1 MGEVVSCLEHEALRV
16 VPHRV
21 AGERALSERHAE
33 LLARLEKTLPL
44 GTFTRGHHTIKWAQY
59 CGVIQLDDL
68 TLEILPKIYGKESDP
83 GACRL
88 ALVKMLEKARLLQSH
103 RIGQADIHVQ
113 RHTLL
118 DVFILQFCDELQQQL
133 VQGKIREYVSREENL
148 PVVRGRLLVSQQFKY
163 NLAHRERL
171 FCRYDELSEDILLN
185 RIIRYT
191 LRLLLPMSKSGVA
204 RKAVTEQLMAFD
216 GVEDE
221 VITLEAFNRLNQNRH
236 TNRYQNII
244 AQCRMFIA
252 GLSPDVFHGKAQAC
266 SLLFDMNKLF
276 ESWVAA
282 MLRKP
287 AWQQGLKLRE
297 QGPRKYLAY
306 REDLGR
312 DVFQMKPDIA
322 LLNHANEVVFIAD
335 AKWKLLNAEE
345 AKLGIAQPDL
355 YQLQAYASRYGVSTL
370 ALYFPAQR
378 GLQECHRLQIQGRL
392 PCTVVV
398 YAVDVAGGNSIP
410 SLPLPLGGSYKGAVI
425 QDGVSVP

>member
-1 MGEVVSCLEHEALRV
+1 MGEVISCLEHEAIPV
-16 VPHRV
+16 VPHRT
-21 AGERALSERHAE
+21 AGQKALSERHAE

-44 GTFTRGHHTIKWAQY
+44 GTFTRGHHTIKWTQY

-68 TLEILPKIYGKESDP
+68 TLEILPKIYGKESDS

-171 FCRYDELSEDILLN
+171 YCRYDELSEDILLN

-191 LRLLLPMSKSGVA
+191 LKLLLPMSKSGVA
-204 RKAVTEQLMAFD
+204 RKAVTEQLMGFD
-216 GVEDE
+216 AVEDE
-221 VITLEAFNRLNQNRH
+221 VISLDAFSRLIQNRH
-236 TNRYQNII
+236 TTRYQNIV
-244 AQCRMFIA
+244 AQCRMFIQ

-287 AWQQGLKLRE
+287 AWEQGLKLRE
-297 QGPRKYLAY
+297 QGPRRYLAY

-312 DVFQMKPDIA
+312 EVFQMKPDIA
-322 LLNHANEVVFIAD
+322 LLDHANEVVFIAD
-335 AKWKLLNAEE
+335 AKWKLLNPEE
-345 AKLGIAQPDL
+345 AKLGISQADL
-355 YQLQAYASRYGVSTL
+355 YQMQAYSSRYGVKKL

-378 GLQECHRLQIQGRL
+378 GLTEIRRLRLKGVAECEVVIQ
-392 PCTVVV
+392 P
-398 YAVDVAGGNSIP
+398 VDVVGGVLGNVV
-410 SLPLPLGGSYKGAVI
+410 SLPT
-425 QDGVSVP
+425 

>member
-1 MGEVVSCLEHEALRV
+1 MGEVISCLEHEAIPV
-16 VPHRV
+16 VQHRT
-21 AGERALSERHAE
+21 AGQKALSERHVE

-44 GTFTRGHHTIKWAQY
+44 GTFTRGHHTIKWTQF

-68 TLEILPKIYGKESDP
+68 TLEILPKIYGRETDT

-133 VQGKIREYVSREENL
+133 VQGKIREYISREENL

-163 NLAHRERL
+163 NLAHKERL
-171 FCRYDELSEDILLN
+171 YCKYDELSEDILLN

-191 LRLLLPMSKSGVA
+191 LKLLLPMSRSGIA

-221 VITLEAFNRLNQNRH
+221 VIALEAFDRLNANRH
-236 TNRYQNII
+236 TSRYQNIV
-244 AQCRMFIA
+244 AQCRMFIQ
-252 GLSPDVFHGKAQAC
+252 GLSPDVLAGKAQAC

-287 AWQQGLKLRE
+287 AWEQGMKLRE
-297 QGPRKYLAY
+297 QGPRKYLAF

-312 DVFQMKPDIA
+312 EVFQMKPDIA
-322 LLNHANEVVFIAD
+322 LLNYANEVVFIAD

-345 AKLGIAQPDL
+345 SKLGISQADL
-355 YQLQAYASRYGVSTL
+355 YQMQAYASRYGVKQL
-370 ALYFPAQR
+370 GLYFPAQK
-378 GLQECHRLQIQGRL
+378 GLPKTHQLQLQGDAA
-392 PCTVVV
+392 CTITIH
-398 YAVDVAGGNSIP
+398 AVDVLLS
-410 SLPLPLGGSYKGAVI
+410 
-425 QDGVSVP
+425 

>member
-1 MGEVVSCLEHEALRV
+1 MGEIISCLEHEALPV
-16 VPHRV
+16 VQHRI
-21 AGERALSERHAE
+21 AGQKALSHRHVE
-33 LLARLEKTLPL
+33 LLAKLEKILPAS
-44 GTFTRGHHTIKWAQY
+44 TFSRGHNTIKWTQY

-68 TLEILPKIYGKESDP
+68 TLEILPKVYGRESDP
-83 GACRL
+83 GACRQ
-88 ALVKMLEKARLLQSH
+88 ALVKMLEKARLLQSR
-103 RIGQADIHVQ
+103 RIGQAVIHVQ

-163 NLAHRERL
+163 NLAHKERL
-171 FCRYDELSEDILLN
+171 YCRYDELSEDILLN

-191 LRLLLPMSKSGVA
+191 LKLLLPMSRSGIA

-216 GVEDE
+216 AVEDE
-221 VITLEAFNRLNQNRH
+221 VISLDAFNRLNQNRH
-236 TNRYQNII
+236 TTRYENIV

-252 GLSPDVFHGKAQAC
+252 GLSPDVLAGKSQAC

-287 AWQQGLKLRE
+287 AWEQGLKLRE

-335 AKWKLLNAEE
+335 AKWKLLSAEE
-345 AKLGIAQPDL
+345 AKLGIAQADL
-355 YQLQAYASRYGVSTL
+355 YQLQAYASRYEVRKL
-370 ALYFPAQR
+370 ALYYPAQK
-378 GLQECHRLQIQGRL
+378 GFTENYRLKTQGVAACEIVIQ
-392 PCTVVV
+392 P
-398 YAVDVAGGNSIP
+398 VDVLSATLSCR
-410 SLPLPLGGSYKGAVI
+410 
-425 QDGVSVP
+425 